1 MTFFS
6 IVCVLVLEQLKAA
19 PAVQIRTWT
28 EGYATF
34 LESRFNGGE
43 ARHGATAWMVGAAL
57 PAVLVLVLQIA
68 FDALFP
74 LLNLLLG
81 VGILYLAMGFRQF
94 SHFFTDIQLALR
106 MGELDRARQLL
117 GEWRGRSAE
126 RLSSA
131 EVSRLAIE
139 RGIVAFHRHVLGPM
153 LWFVVLG
160 AAGAVLYRLSLE
172 FAQRWSSA
180 GESAGEGERF
190 GQFAQQAFQALDWLP
205 ARLTAVSF
213 AIVGDFEDAVYCWRT
228 QAAQWADAATGI
240 LLASGAGALGIRLG
254 MPLTDDFGIETRPE
268 LGLGDDA
275 DIEHLQSAIGLVWR
289 ALLLCLLLLA
299 LFTVASWV
307 GA

>member
-1 MTFFS
+1 MTFFC

-19 PAVQIRTWT
+19 PAAQIRTWT
-28 EGYATF
+28 EGYAAF

-43 ARHGATAWMVGAAL
+43 QRHGVTAWVVGAAL
-57 PAVLVLVLQIA
+57 PATLVLALQIA
-68 FDALFP
+68 LDALFP
-74 LLNLLLG
+74 LLNLFLG

-131 EVSRLAIE
+131 EIARLAIE
-139 RGIVAFHRHVLGPM
+139 QGIVAFHRHVLGPM
-153 LWFVVLG
+153 LWFMVLG

-172 FAQRWSSA
+172 FAQRWSCA
-180 GESAGEGERF
+180 GESPVDGERF
-190 GQFAQQAFQALDWLP
+190 GQFAQQAFQAIDWLP
-205 ARLTAVSF
+205 ARLTAISF
-213 AIVGDFEDAVYCWRT
+213 AIVGDFEDAIYCWRT

-254 MPLTDDFGIETRPE
+254 MPLADELGIETRPE